1 MPMQDVFP
9 GNYHNAIRADKLCGR
24 KLGKIPAF
32 RVWASMVS
40 PSSPRSKIQNS
51 TDVFGR
57 CGEAGQVKGQN
68 FIQRRRLQDSAGV
81 MRQVFVD
88 VTP

>member
-1 MPMQDVFP
+1 
-9 GNYHNAIRADKLCGR
+9 
-24 KLGKIPAF
+24 LGIDGEPIIAEEQ
-32 RVWASMVS
+32 
-40 PSSPRSKIQNS
+40 IQNS
-51 TDVFGR
+51 TDVFVR